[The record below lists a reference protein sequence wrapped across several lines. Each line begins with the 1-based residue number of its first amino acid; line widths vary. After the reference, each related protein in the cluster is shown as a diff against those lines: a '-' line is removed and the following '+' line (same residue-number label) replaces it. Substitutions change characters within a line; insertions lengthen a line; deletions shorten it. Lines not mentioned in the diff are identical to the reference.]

1 VRASTA
7 PLAVPDGPRQAPPRV
22 LVCDESAALR
32 SMMRRLLSPQYEL
45 CLTASGEEALE
56 RSPAFAPDV
65 VISDLVLPGMSG
77 SVLCRRLR
85 ADPATRDVPVVLVTS
100 LADADARAEGLESG
114 ANDYIAKPIRA
125 RELQARVGSLV
136 RLRRTMLALE
146 ERSEALERSNAALR
160 EAQHALLRA
169 ERFSAVG
176 TLAAG
181 LAHEI
186 ANPLSCIKA
195 GSSAIMRFLREVG
208 DGISALADGSG
219 REPADRHGLMSAL
232 AESMAIAGELA
243 DGSRRIERIAA
254 DLRVFAGPA
263 MAVDEAV
270 DLADAVDGAWTV
282 ARSRFAAL
290 PRLTLEARAC
300 APIRASGALV
310 RQALIAVFENAVLA
324 AGPGGLVRVTLRDI
338 PDGAEIEVQDSGP
351 GIPREILPRIFDPF
365 FTTRP
370 VGAGTGL
377 GLAVAYGIVSGLGGD
392 IGVDSPPGE
401 GARFRVRLPRAPG
414 AFARGA

>member
-1 VRASTA
+1 MPSAS
-7 PLAVPDGPRQAPPRV
+7 AVSVAEEMRPRSGRI

-32 SMMRRLLSPQYEL
+32 AHLRGLLSPEYEL

-56 RSPAFAPDV
+56 RAPAFAPDV
-65 VISDLVLPGMSG
+65 VLSDLLLPGMSG
-77 SVLCRRLR
+77 SALCRRLR
-85 ADPATRDVPVVLVTS
+85 ADPATRDVPFVLVTS
-100 LADADARAEGLESG
+100 AADAEARAEGLESG
-114 ANDYIAKPIRA
+114 ADDYIAKPIGA

-136 RLRRTMLALE
+136 RLRRAML

-160 EAQHALLRA
+160 EARHALLRA

-186 ANPLSCIKA
+186 ANPLSCIKSGA
-195 GSSAIMRFLREVG
+195 LAIARFLREVG
-208 DGISALADGSG
+208 DGVT
-219 REPADRHGLMSAL
+219 AL
-232 AESMAIAGELA
+232 AEAAGKPPAEKHALLSAVAEAMAIAGELV

-263 MAVDEAV
+263 MAADEVV
-270 DLADAVDGAWTV
+270 DLTDAIEGAWTV

-290 PRLTLEARAC
+290 PRLALDAAAC
-300 APIRASGALV
+300 PPVRASGALV
-310 RQALIAVFENAVLA
+310 GQALLAVFENAVLA
-324 AGPGGLVRVTLRDI
+324 AGPGGLVRVALRQI
-338 PDGAEIEVQDSGP
+338 PDGAEIEVRDSGP

-370 VGAGTGL
+370 VGSGTGL

-401 GARFRVRLPRAPG
+401 GAVFRLRLPRVPG
-414 AFARGA
+414 AFARGNTA